1 MLQSTSTSPRWLPSH
16 PQPLVLQPG
25 REEWSD
31 GRGRQLVDSSTQ
43 TEDAHGQRNVDTQTD
58 EAEADTLSSA
68 VRRKKNQAKKSHTRK
83 KKAHTET
90 VSEVTENPNCL
101 IFLTS
106 CVIFFF
112 FSLANCYVIFKQ
124 WNFIPERKRYRTI
137 CHDPR
142 RVQRSEKRTKS
153 CKYDI
158 FLFSYICFL
167 LFFFSLFHRIH
178 FIVFS
183 VDRAKLQE
191 NCYRV
196 NVFPLTSINELCIS
210 CVLI

>member
-1 MLQSTSTSPRWLPSH
+1 M
-16 PQPLVLQPG
+16 
-25 REEWSD
+25 
-31 GRGRQLVDSSTQ
+31 
-43 TEDAHGQRNVDTQTD
+43 
-58 EAEADTLSSA
+58 
-68 VRRKKNQAKKSHTRK
+68 
-83 KKAHTET
+83 
-90 VSEVTENPNCL
+90 SEVTENPNCL

-210 CVLI
+210 CALI